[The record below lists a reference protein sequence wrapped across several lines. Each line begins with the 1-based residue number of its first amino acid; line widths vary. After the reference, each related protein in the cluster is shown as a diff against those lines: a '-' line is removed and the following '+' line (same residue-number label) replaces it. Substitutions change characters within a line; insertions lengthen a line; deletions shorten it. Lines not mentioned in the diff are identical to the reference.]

1 MYTTFSKRLWLL
13 LWTCLILLNVI
24 IRYPITPHEIG
35 NDSFAMH
42 SIANSIST
50 FGHAEWWIHP
60 FSIVGLYPYSAASA
74 LPFYL
79 SGASQSMH
87 LDMEWTIWVVLLSFG
102 IFSAFAAYLMA
113 GAIKNDE
120 VFKYITALVY
130 STSPGI
136 LIFTTWDASGRGLF
150 MVLLPLFIYF
160 LIKSRFFELK
170 YGIFTVIFFLLLMAT
185 HNLIFFVIP
194 IIISFGIALTIK
206 HIPKSKYMA
215 MPITIQKKQTNIFL
229 SMLLLIIFIIVF
241 VESFII
247 FSDMA
252 ARQTHTLTAVDSI
265 SAWFT
270 SVGFSYARYIGVLGI
285 FAIVGFMS
293 LLVRHDKSFEEWF
306 LVLLIL
312 FLIPL
317 LPAVTYAKY
326 FILPFAA
333 LLISDG
339 ITSLITGA
347 RRRKTTLFMMVI
359 FLVLSV
365 GIAEFYQFGRTNI
378 SCQTRSNAYWAEEN
392 TVTASAWIKAY
403 TNKPV
408 YSDSMVLSRR
418 VLAFSETAMLSETNV
433 VNIIQGN
440 VNKDGLIVS
449 MRSPI
454 LVTFYSQGPFKIEN
468 ASESNWCWY
477 KLRRVGY
484 DSKWGKRIISKFNL
498 NYYIRN
504 ERINYNIF
512 SASVDQQKHK
522 FYDNGDVS
530 IWDLEQSM
538 GD

>member
-13 LWTCLILLNVI
+13 LWICLILLNVI
-24 IRYPITPHEIG
+24 MRYPITPHEIG
-35 NDSFAMH
+35 NDSFVMH

-60 FSIVGLYPYSAASA
+60 LSIVGLYPYSTASA

-79 SGASQSMH
+79 SGVSQSMH

-102 IFSAFAAYLMA
+102 IFSAFTAYLMA
-113 GAIKNDE
+113 GAIKDDE
-120 VFKYITALVY
+120 VFKFITALVY
-130 STSPGI
+130 LTSPGI
-136 LIFTTWDASGRGLF
+136 FIFTTRDASGRGLF

-194 IIISFGIALTIK
+194 IIVSFGIALTIK
-206 HIPKSKYMA
+206 NISKSKYMA
-215 MPITIQKKQTNIFL
+215 IPITIQKRQTNIFM
-229 SMLLLIIFIIVF
+229 SVLLLIIFIIVF

-252 ARQTHTLTAVDSI
+252 VRQTQPTAMDSI

-285 FAIVGFMS
+285 FAIIGFMS

-347 RRRKTTLFMMVI
+347 TRRKTTLFIMI
-359 FLVLSV
+359 AFLVLSV
-365 GIAEFYQFGRTNI
+365 GIAEFYQFGRTDI
-378 SCQTRSNAYWAEEN
+378 GDRAGYTTYWAEEN
-392 TVTASAWIKAY
+392 TVTASAWIK
-403 TNKPV
+403 TCTDKPV
-408 YSDSMVLSRR
+408 YSDSGVLSRR
-418 VLAFSETAMLSETNV
+418 VLAYSGTAMLSETDV
-433 VNIIQGN
+433 VNVIQGN

-468 ASESNWCWY
+468 ASESSWY
-477 KLRRVGY
+477 WHKLRSVGY

-498 NYYIRN
+498 NYYVRD
-504 ERINYNIF
+504 ERINQNIF
-512 SASVDQQKHK
+512 SRSVDQQKPK
-522 FYDNGDVS
+522 LYDNGAVS
-530 IWDLEQSM
+530 IWDLEQNM